1 MFLHLHIL
9 NASPPG
15 KPVSSL
21 FCLVAVT
28 LESPPTPRFK
38 EKKVHQEDTLLFKSS
53 SLMSFLKNVTKDYV
67 LKGQLAV
74 SGRSGQ
80 SVLADCSGLPMAFL
94 NGLQLSNPG
103 PFLF

>member
-67 LKGQLAV
+67 LKGHWQFLAEV
-74 SGRSGQ
+74 ASQ
-80 SVLADCSGLPMAFL
+80 SWQTAQDFL
-94 NGLQLSNPG
+94 W
-103 PFLF
+103 LF